1 MSFSHHEGRL
11 RIGALSLSWEELATL
26 RPAHGLDALRSV
38 TCHTGTAGLVA
49 VTDGRQDA
57 LSEALA
63 TAAAALASDADLAT
77 DVAALRAPDTDALR
91 ATLMAE
97 VRSQRDHREQRVQF
111 TDPAVAGTSTFTG
124 AEVERRWAAQLRA
137 ADRDPGYVG
146 VWEHDDGTLIQ
157 PTADQLRAMD
167 QTRTDHGL
175 AVNQAM
181 FHHLATLA
189 QLTTREALKAH
200 DLNRE
205 WPT

>member
-11 RIGALSLSWEELATL
+11 RIGALSLSWEELASV
-26 RPAHGLDALRSV
+26 RPAHGLDALRTV

-49 VTDGRQDA
+49 VTDGRQEA
-57 LSEALA
+57 LREALA
-63 TAAAALASDADLAT
+63 TAVAALVSDAGLAAALAT
-77 DVAALRAPDTDALR
+77 HRMPDTDALR

-97 VRSQRDHREQRVQF
+97 VRFQRDQREQRVRF
-111 TDPAVAGTSTFTG
+111 LDPAVAGISTFTG
-124 AEVERRWAAQLRA
+124 AEIERRWAAQLRA

-189 QLTTREALKAH
+189 QLTTQAALKAH
-200 DLNRE
+200 DLSSG
-205 WPT
+205 WPS